1 MSTIKL
7 VPHSKF
13 SASAVKQ
20 AQDLLE
26 ICQSGEC
33 VGFTVIIETTGG
45 QYRVAG
51 SQTMSRLQTSG
62 ALLEAAIERLGLGNK

>member
-1 MSTIKL
+1 MNTIQL
-7 VPHSKF
+7 VPHSKV

-20 AQDLLE
+20 AEDLLE

-33 VGFTVIIETTGG
+33 VGFTVIIEIVGG

-51 SQTMSRLQTSG
+51 SSVMSRLQTSG
-62 ALLEAAIERLGLGNK
+62 ALLEAAIDRLKL